1 MASYKDK
8 KEGLPRGLVRQKNGM
23 SVSVKAQV
31 WNMQKGKPA
40 SMSFGVYP
48 NRVMAENAKKVITD
62 LLGPTLA
69 TSKQVRPWQIKE
81 AVNLYRLEIGIPPLR
96 KTSPK

>member
-8 KEGLPRGLVRQKNGM
+8 KEGLPRGLVRLKDGM

-40 SMSFGVYP
+40 TISFGVYP

-69 TSKQVRPWQIKE
+69 TSKQIRPWQIKE
-81 AVNLYRLEIGIPPLR
+81 AVNVYRLEIGLKPLR
-96 KTSPK
+96 NTSPI

>member
-81 AVNLYRLEIGIPPLR
+81 AVNLYRLEIGIQPLR
-96 KTSPK
+96 KSSPK

>member
-8 KEGLPRGLVRQKNGM
+8 KEGLPRGLVRQKDGM
-23 SVSVKAQV
+23 SVSVKIQV

-40 SMSFGVYP
+40 TMSCGVYP
-48 NRVMAENAKKVITD
+48 NKAMAIGAKKIATD

-69 TSKQVRPWQIKE
+69 TSKQVRQWQIKE
-81 AVNLYRLEIGIPPLR
+81 ALNLYRLEIGIPPLR
-96 KTSPK
+96 KTRT